1 MGRLLLPETPKIVDQ
16 SRSCDTTSKE
26 GTYLVPAD
34 VEVERGYLPTGRQST
49 SSSALNIV
57 KQGVMTATTTS
68 GTKGTDTLSTSVIG
82 EDAGEG
88 SRHEDDGSSNGEFR

>member
-1 MGRLLLPETPKIVDQ
+1 MGHPLQPETPKIGNQ
-16 SRSCDTTSKE
+16 SRSHNMTPGDR
-26 GTYLVPAD
+26 TYLVSIYVKVEGSYLPAD
-34 VEVERGYLPTGRQST
+34 RRST

-68 GTKGTDTLSTSVIG
+68 GTKGTDTLSTSVIV

-88 SRHEDDGSSNGEFR
+88 SGHSR

>member
-1 MGRLLLPETPKIVDQ
+1 MVST
-16 SRSCDTTSKE
+16 
-26 GTYLVPAD
+26 D
-34 VEVERGYLPTGRQST
+34 VEVERGYLPATRRST
-49 SSSALNIV
+49 SSSTLNIV

-88 SRHEDDGSSNGEFR
+88 SRHVDDESDGGEFR